1 MTPERWDQVG
11 KLYHDALELEP
22 ERRAA
27 FLDEACAGD
36 TSLRREV
43 ESLLAAETRVGDFI
57 AEPVF
62 EAAAELLTEETT
74 SGLAGRQLG
83 EYEILAF
90 LGKGGMGEV
99 YLARDPSLERKIALK
114 LLLPDFTGDE
124 ARVSRFI
131 REAKAVSALNHP
143 NIITIHEIGETDGR
157 RYIATEFI
165 EGQTLR
171 RQLSARQL
179 QIADTV
185 EIVFQIA
192 QALDAAHSAGI
203 IHRDIKPENVM
214 VRPDGLVK
222 VLDFGLAKLTENDAT
237 QSEFDTQATSAASFK
252 TGPGI
257 VLGTV
262 AYMSPEQLRGHEADA
277 RSDLFSLG
285 VLFYELI
292 AGRRPFTG
300 ETSSH
305 VVVAILEQD
314 PPPLTQFAPEIS
326 VELQR
331 IIGKLLNKD
340 AGQRYQSVKDLM
352 ADLEPFR
359 QRMFRNPVAFNQ
371 QPTAEAPAQS
381 TGKGAATS
389 TKTTFARL
397 FHQLQFHRRFVWVA
411 LAVMVLATA
420 GFLYF
425 SRRAETLTE
434 KDTLL
439 LADFVN
445 LTGEDVFD
453 STLKQALAV
462 QLEQTPFLSFLAEDR
477 IRETLRYMKREP
489 DERVTKELA
498 REICERQ
505 GVKAFIVGSIARFDR
520 HYSITLETIN
530 GQTGET
536 IARSLAEAEGKDRV
550 LRALSNA
557 ATQLRER
564 MGESLASIRQFD
576 APLEQATTSSLEAF
590 KAWAH
595 GIELVRS
602 RKSGALPFYYR
613 AKELDPNFARVYVSL
628 SLAHANQGEIEQAAE
643 YAAQAYELR
652 HHVTEREKFD
662 IAANYHT
669 MVTGDL
675 LKAIEQLELWRQT
688 YARDYS
694 PLSRLSMLYR
704 LVGRL
709 EKSLAAAR
717 EARQINS
724 GAYVPRVAMGTALV
738 QMNRFD
744 EAQSVI
750 REALDQRLATATSRR
765 DLFQVAF
772 IRGDTAT
779 MQRQLDWAA
788 QSSDSHLAVYWQAQ
802 TASFAGRLKQANE
815 LYQRAASVLAA
826 ESPERAALVAEESLL
841 RNAMCGMCQP
851 VKTAKP
857 VAVSRITQQSQMPI
871 AVSRALALA
880 LCGEFNRAQ
889 ALVEEIAK
897 TNPQSFLAN
906 AIWLPVIRAAIE
918 LRRGN
923 PAQAIQVLQP
933 TLAYEQTASFWP
945 TFLRGQSLLAQNA
958 GTEAASEFQKI
969 QDNRG
974 WDVTSPLWPLAQLGL
989 ARAAA
994 LSGDAAQSRQWRQS
1008 FSDLWKDAD
1017 GDLLARFDAA
1027 DELN

>member
-11 KLYHDALELEP
+11 KLYHDALEVEP
-22 ERRAA
+22 EHRTA
-27 FLDEACAGD
+27 FLDQACAED
-36 TSLRREV
+36 ASLRREV
-43 ESLLAAETRVGDFI
+43 ESLLAVETQVGDFI
-57 AEPVF
+57 AAPAF
-62 EAAAELLTEETT
+62 EAAAQLLTEKALSALT
-74 SGLAGRQLG
+74 GRRLG
-83 EYEILAF
+83 EYEVLRF

-99 YLARDPSLERKIALK
+99 YLARDPSLDRMIALK

-124 ARVSRFI
+124 ARVSRFV

-143 NIITIHEIGETDGR
+143 NIITIHEIGEADGR

-179 QIADTV
+179 KMSDKV
-185 EIVFQIA
+185 EIVLQIA
-192 QALDAAHSAGI
+192 QALDAAHNAGI

-222 VLDFGLAKLTENDAT
+222 VLDFGLAKLTETAVT
-237 QSEFDTQATSAASFK
+237 QSEFDTQVTSDASFK

-257 VLGTV
+257 LLGTV
-262 AYMSPEQLRGHEADA
+262 AYMSPEQLRGHEADS
-277 RSDLFSLG
+277 RCDLFSLG

-305 VVVAILEQD
+305 VVVAILEKD
-314 PPPLTQFAPEIS
+314 PPPLTQFAPETSSEI
-326 VELQR
+326 QR
-331 IIGKLLNKD
+331 IIGKLLSKD
-340 AGQRYQSVKDLM
+340 AAQRYQSARDLM
-352 ADLEPFR
+352 TELERFR
-359 QRMFRNPVAFNQ
+359 QRLFADTAADKQ
-371 QPTAEAPAQS
+371 QTDELSVQS
-381 TGKGAATS
+381 TGKGAATD

-397 FHQLQFHRRFVWVA
+397 FRQLQFHRRFVWGA
-411 LAVMVLATA
+411 LALLVLATA
-420 GFLYF
+420 GFFYF
-425 SRRAETLTE
+425 SRSATTLTE

-445 LTGEDVFD
+445 LTGEEVFD

-489 DERVTKELA
+489 DERVTRELA
-498 REICERQ
+498 REICQRQ

-530 GQTGET
+530 GQTGEN

-564 MGESLASIRQFD
+564 MGESLASIQQFD

-643 YAAQAYELR
+643 YATQAYELR

-717 EARQINS
+717 EAQQVNP
-724 GAYVPRVAMGTALV
+724 GAYVPRVATGTALA
-738 QMNRFD
+738 QMSRFD
-744 EAQSVI
+744 EAQAVI
-750 REALDQRLATATSRR
+750 FEAMDQRLATPTSRR

-772 IRGDTAT
+772 VRGDAAT

-788 QSSDSHLAVYWQAQ
+788 QSSDSYLAVYWQAQ

-815 LYQRAASVLAA
+815 LYQRASAMPTT
-826 ESPERAALVAEESLL
+826 ESSERAALIAEERLL
-841 RNAMCGMCQP
+841 RNAMCGVCQP
-851 VKTAKP
+851 VKSAGM

-880 LCGEFNRAQ
+880 ICGDFNRAQ
-889 ALVEEIAK
+889 SLVYEIAK

-918 LRRGN
+918 WQRGN

-933 TLAYEQTASFWP
+933 TLAYEQTAWFWP
-945 TFLRGQSLLAQNA
+945 TYLRGQALLAQRA

-969 QDNRG
+969 QNNRG

-994 LSGDAAQSRQWRQS
+994 LSGDSAQSRQWRQS
-1008 FSDLWKDAD
+1008 FLNLWKDAD
-1017 GDLLARFDAA
+1017 ADLLLRLDGIN
-1027 DELN
+1027 ELN